1 MNQPNKPG
9 EAMQALLALMARL
22 RDPQN
27 GCPWD
32 VAQDFSTIAPY
43 TIEEAYEV
51 ADAIERNRPEELR
64 EELGDL
70 LFQVVFH
77 SRMAEEQ
84 GLFDFSEVAEGI
96 VEKMIRRH
104 PHVFADQHYASQEE
118 QQAAWEAIKAAEKG
132 GDTAQ
137 PSLMDGV
144 ASGLPEWLRALKLQ
158 KRAARVG
165 FDWPDAQGPLEK
177 IREELQELE
186 EEMRRQPH
194 QPQRLE
200 AELGDLLFAVLN
212 LARKLEVD
220 PGRALRG
227 CNRRFEQRFRQM
239 EQATDTPLQQLD
251 ADALETLWEQ
261 AKRQSE
267 PGENP

>member
-1 MNQPNKPG
+1 MKPRKKPG
-9 EAMQALLALMARL
+9 EAMQALLELMARL
-22 RDPQN
+22 RDPET

-51 ADAIERNRPEELR
+51 ADAIERNRPDALR

-84 GLFDFSEVAEGI
+84 GLFGFTEVAEGI

-104 PHVFADQHYASQEE
+104 PHVFAGQHYASQAE

-132 GDTAQ
+132 GNEARR
-137 PSLMDGV
+137 SRMDGV

-165 FDWPDAQGPLEK
+165 FDWPDAEGPLEK

-186 EEMRRQPH
+186 SEMHRQPR
-194 QPQRLE
+194 QPERLE

-212 LARKLEVD
+212 LARKLEID

-227 CNRRFEQRFRQM
+227 CNRRFEQRFRLM
-239 EQATDTPLQQLD
+239 EQLASTPLEQLD
-251 ADALETLWEQ
+251 ADALEKLWEQ
-261 AKRQSE
+261 AKRQPE